1 MGKTTTT
8 TAKRAQDEA
17 RRGGRLKT
25 KPKHL
30 SAEIRRYLAHNGRRG
45 GKAGKGSPA
54 RRAAAIRAAE
64 ARWKGRRK
72 AASKTAAP

>member
-1 MGKTTTT
+1 MDSRLRWVLRS
-8 TAKRAQDEA
+8 ASA
-17 RRGGRLKT
+17 RILSPGPMKT

-54 RRAAAIRAAE
+54 RRAAAIQAAE